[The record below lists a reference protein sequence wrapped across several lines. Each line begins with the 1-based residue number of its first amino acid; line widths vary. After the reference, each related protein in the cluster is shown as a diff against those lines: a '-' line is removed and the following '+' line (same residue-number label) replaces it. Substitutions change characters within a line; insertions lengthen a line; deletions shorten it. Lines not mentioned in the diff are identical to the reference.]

1 MKSILHIIVI
11 ALTFA
16 SCQIASSQIKEN
28 KEVYTYLDETNLQK
42 ILKEQDIT
50 FERIQKDEYK
60 IELEGYNAFAE
71 ISEDGDLFLTCFFES
86 STVTLEEINTYNA
99 DHRWGRVY
107 LDSDGDI
114 AVQTELSFTGGIHLD
129 GIIIHL
135 NTFASILENI
145 DENF

>member
-1 MKSILHIIVI
+1 MKSIINILLIVV
-11 ALTFA
+11 TFA
-16 SCQIASSQIKEN
+16 GSHVATSQIKEN
-28 KEVYTYLDETNLQK
+28 REVYTYLDETNLQK
-42 ILKEQDIT
+42 ILKGQDIN

-71 ISEDGDLFLTCFFES
+71 ISDDGDLFLTCFFES

-135 NTFASILENI
+135 NTFASILENVS
-145 DENF
+145 ENF